1 MIFWVMFGK
10 TETGLEV
17 TSMLIKWQNYV
28 TDSYLK
34 AVLEA
39 SCSQKE

>member
-28 TDSYLK
+28 TDS
-34 AVLEA
+34 
-39 SCSQKE
+39 

>member
-10 TETGLEV
+10 AETELEV

-28 TDSYLK
+28 TDS
-34 AVLEA
+34 
-39 SCSQKE
+39 